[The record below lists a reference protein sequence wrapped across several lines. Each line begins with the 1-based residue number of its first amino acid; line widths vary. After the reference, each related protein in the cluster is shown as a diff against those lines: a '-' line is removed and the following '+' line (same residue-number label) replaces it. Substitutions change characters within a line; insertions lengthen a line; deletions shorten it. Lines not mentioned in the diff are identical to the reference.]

1 MHVSGAKKKE
11 KEIEGKLV
19 GEPADT
25 LPVGVQAGGGY
36 YSFREFIPL
45 NNGSR

>member
-1 MHVSGAKKKE
+1 MLVVQRRNMRDR
-11 KEIEGKLV
+11 GKLV

-25 LPVGVQAGGGY
+25 LHVGVQAGGRY

-45 NNGSR
+45 NNSSW

>member
-1 MHVSGAKKKE
+1 M
-11 KEIEGKLV
+11 

-45 NNGSR
+45 NNRSG